1 MRRRHARAGGGGE
14 LTYRQLAAATGWSRG
29 VIGGYL
35 AGQVLPPT
43 DRFDELVRLLGAT
56 PAEQGAL
63 ATARD
68 RVADA
73 RHAPAHGASARAVV
87 PRQLPLD
94 SAGFTGREPQLAE
107 LDLLLRR
114 DATQLCDVTSG
125 TVALVV
131 GTAGV
136 GKTALAVRWAHR
148 AAARF
153 PDGQLHV
160 DLRGYDPRRPV
171 AAADALAGFLR
182 ALGVDGADIPRGVA
196 ERAALYRSLV
206 AGRRVLVLL
215 DNAFGADQV
224 RPLLPGTASC
234 LVVVTSRDDLAGLV
248 VREGARRIRLDPL
261 GATEAARLL
270 RALLGDRV
278 DAEPAAAAALAR
290 RCAGLP
296 LALRIAAE
304 FAAGHDGL
312 RLRDVVADLDGGAC
326 VTDPPYHR
334 ADPWTAATAL
344 DRLDA
349 GDPRSAVRAVFSW
362 SHRHLGPP
370 SRRLFALLGLHP
382 GTDLDGPAVAALAG
396 VAMEPARAA
405 VSELVRAHLVA
416 RVGADRYGMHDLLR
430 AYAAESARSAL
441 SHDEHRAALV
451 RLLDHHVGTATA
463 AAAALYPHDQPGV
476 RPAPGGAETAHRAL
490 DRERANLVALA
501 GHAAQYG
508 LAAHVIGLS
517 EALWRYFEV
526 GGHAQEALAV
536 HGAAV
541 RAALREVPAPPERVA
556 RVLAN
561 LGGTYWWIGEH
572 TRARHWFER
581 SLAWHERGG
590 DRAGRARALARLGL
604 AHERLGDYLRAR
616 ACLIGALA
624 GYRGIGDRHGEG
636 SQLLNLGGLQRRLGR
651 YALARRHLR
660 RAAALFA
667 ELGDARLEGYALG
680 NLGVL
685 ESLVGRHEEALEQL
699 RRALAACRSCRDRGG
714 EGSALAALGA
724 AQLRL
729 GRPAEALDQFDR
741 ALAISHETGERGLR
755 IEALNG
761 LGATLRAMGRLDAAL
776 EGYRAALDLARRT
789 GDPDEAARA
798 LAGLAELGVP
808 APYVASTTPPPPS
821 RRRTRNG

>member
-1 MRRRHARAGGGGE
+1 M
-14 LTYRQLAAATGWSRG
+14 
-29 VIGGYL
+29 IGGYL
-35 AGQVLPPT
+35 SGQVLPPT
-43 DRFDELVRLLGAT
+43 DRFDALVRLLGAT

-73 RHAPAHGASARAVV
+73 RRQTPKATHVV

-94 SAGFTGREPQLAE
+94 GAGFTGREPQLAQ
-107 LDLLLRR
+107 LDALPHR
-114 DATQLCDVTSG
+114 DPTSG
-125 TVALVV
+125 TVVLLV

-148 AAARF
+148 SAARF

-171 AAADALAGFLR
+171 AAADALGGFLR
-182 ALGVDGADIPRGVA
+182 ALGVDGADVPRGVA

-206 AGRRVLVLL
+206 AGRRLLVLL
-215 DNAFGADQV
+215 DNASGADQV
-224 RPLLPGTASC
+224 RPLLPGAASC
-234 LVVVTSRDDLAGLV
+234 LALVTSRDDLAGLV
-248 VREGARRIRLDPL
+248 VREGAHRVRLDPL
-261 GATEAARLL
+261 SAADAARLL
-270 RALLGDRV
+270 RALLRDRV

-312 RLRDVVADLDGGAC
+312 RLRDVVADLDGAG
-326 VTDPPYHR
+326 
-334 ADPWTAATAL
+334 TAL
-344 DRLDA
+344 DRLDI

-362 SHRHLGPP
+362 SHRHLAPP
-370 SRRLFALLGLHP
+370 ARRLFALLGLHP
-382 GTDLDGPAVAALAG
+382 GADLDGPAVAALAG
-396 VAMEPARAA
+396 VAAVAAVAGVAGVAAEPARAA
-405 VSELVRAHLVA
+405 LTELVRAHLVA

-430 AYAAESARSAL
+430 AYAAESARNTL
-441 SHDEHRAALV
+441 SRDERRAALV
-451 RLLDHHVGTATA
+451 RLLDHHVAAATA
-463 AAAALYPHDQPGV
+463 AAAALYPHDQPGA
-476 RPAPGGAETAHRAL
+476 RPAPGGAGTARRAL
-490 DRERANLVALA
+490 DRERGNLVALA
-501 GHAAQYG
+501 GHAARHG
-508 LAAHVIGLS
+508 LAAHAAGLS

-536 HGAAV
+536 HGAAA
-541 RAALREVPAPPERVA
+541 RAATHELPPERVA

-561 LGGTYWWIGEH
+561 LGGTHWWLGEH
-572 TRARHWFER
+572 ARARRWFEQ
-581 SLAWHERGG
+581 SLAWHERGA

-604 AHERLGDYLRAR
+604 AHERLGDYPRAR
-616 ACLIGALA
+616 ACLVGALA

-636 SQLLNLGGLQRRLGR
+636 SQLLNLGGLHRRLGR

-680 NLGVL
+680 NLGAL
-685 ESLVGRHEEALEQL
+685 ESLVGRHEEALDQL
-699 RRALAACRSCRDRGG
+699 RRALAACRSCQDRGG

-729 GRPAEALDQFDR
+729 GRPAEALARFGQ
-741 ALAISHETGERGLR
+741 ALAISRETGEAGLR

-761 LGATLRAMGRLDAAL
+761 LGATLAAIGRPDAAVDR
-776 EGYRAALDLARRT
+776 YRAALDLARRA
-789 GDPDEAARA
+789 GDPHEAARA
-798 LAGLAELGVP
+798 LAGLADLGAP
-808 APYVASTTPPPPS
+808 APDVPLPASPAGLTRTTPPRHTAEPAD
-821 RRRTRNG
+821 RVHADVTQIR

>member
-1 MRRRHARAGGGGE
+1 M
-14 LTYRQLAAATGWSRG
+14 
-29 VIGGYL
+29 IGGYL

-43 DRFDELVRLLGAT
+43 DRFDALVRLLGAT

-73 RHAPAHGASARAVV
+73 RRQGGPAWVAV

-94 SAGFTGREPQLAE
+94 SAGFTGREQQLA
-107 LDLLLRR
+107 DLAGTP
-114 DATQLCDVTSG
+114 DG

-153 PDGQLHV
+153 PDGQLHA

-182 ALGVDGADIPRGVA
+182 ALGVDGAGIPRAVA

-215 DNAFGADQV
+215 DNAFGADHV
-224 RPLLPGTASC
+224 RPLLPGAASC
-234 LVVVTSRDDLAGLV
+234 LTVITSRDDLAGLV

-261 GATEAARLL
+261 GEADAARLL
-270 RALLGDRV
+270 RALLGERV
-278 DAEPAAAAALAR
+278 DTEPAAAAALAR

-296 LALRIAAE
+296 LALRIAAD
-304 FAAGHDGL
+304 FAAGHEGL
-312 RLRDVVADLDGGAC
+312 RLHDVVADFDGA
-326 VTDPPYHR
+326 
-334 ADPWTAATAL
+334 AL
-344 DRLDA
+344 DRLDV

-362 SHRHLGPP
+362 SYRHLGPAAQ
-370 SRRLFALLGLHP
+370 RLFALLGVHP
-382 GTDLDGPAVAALAG
+382 GTDLDGPAIAALA
-396 VAMEPARAA
+396 EPRDALA
-405 VSELVRAHLVA
+405 ELVRAHLVA
-416 RVGADRYGMHDLLR
+416 RIGPDRYGQHDLLR
-430 AYAAESARSAL
+430 AYAAESAHTAL
-441 SHDEHRAALV
+441 SPDEHRAALV
-451 RLLDHHVGTATA
+451 RLLDHHVGAASA
-463 AAAALYPHDQPGV
+463 AAAALFPHDRPGV
-476 RPAPGGAETAHRAL
+476 RPAPGGTEAARFAL
-490 DRERANLVALA
+490 DRERDNLVALA
-501 GHAAQYG
+501 GHAARHG
-508 LAAHVIGLS
+508 LAAHVVEIS

-526 GGHAQEALAV
+526 GGHAREALAV
-536 HGAAV
+536 HGAAA
-541 RAALREVPAPPERVA
+541 RAALRAVPPSPPERVA
-556 RVLAN
+556 RALAN
-561 LGGTYWWIGEH
+561 LGGTYWWLGEH
-572 TRARHWFER
+572 ARARHLFER
-581 SLAWHERGG
+581 SLVWHERGG

-604 AHERLGDYLRAR
+604 AHERLGDYPQAR
-616 ACLIGALA
+616 AGLIRALA
-624 GYRGIGDRHGEG
+624 AYRALADRHGEG

-651 YALARRHLR
+651 YGPARRHLR

-685 ESLVGRHEEALEQL
+685 ESLVGRHEDALEQL

-724 AQLRL
+724 AQLRR
-729 GRPAEALDQFDR
+729 GRPAEALDPLDR
-741 ALAISHETGERGLR
+741 ALAISRETGERGLR

-761 LGATLRAMGRLDAAL
+761 LGATLHALGRAGAAADR
-776 EGYRAALDLARRT
+776 YRAALDLARRA
-789 GDPDEAARA
+789 GDPHEAARA
-798 LAGLAELGVP
+798 LAGLTELG
-808 APYVASTTPPPPS
+808 
-821 RRRTRNG
+821 RR